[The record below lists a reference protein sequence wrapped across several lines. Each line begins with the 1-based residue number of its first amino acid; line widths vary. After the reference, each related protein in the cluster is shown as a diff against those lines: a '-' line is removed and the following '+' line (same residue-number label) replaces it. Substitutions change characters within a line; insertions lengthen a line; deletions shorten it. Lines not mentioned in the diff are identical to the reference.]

1 MDLNDDGLINDM
13 SEVFSEHFNSGS
25 FTSSLDSLNSI
36 DSNNDDLINYQD
48 ELFDQVRIWQDL
60 NSDGISNIG
69 ELSTLNE
76 VSIESISLLAEIMED
91 EIEGNSINAKGSY
104 LDSEGVTR
112 EFVQA
117 IFSAEELTENQ
128 ENDSFYEDE
137 LILGN
142 NSFESFEKISLN
154 YDSEIDYFDSLGST
168 RIDQDEKTV
177 FEDLNN
183 QLLVSIY
190 EESAL
195 TTQEDQVTIST

>member
-25 FTSSLDSLNSI
+25 FISSLDSLNSI

-60 NSDGISNIG
+60 NSDGISNTG

-76 VSIESISLLAEIMED
+76 VGIESISFLAEIMED
-91 EIEGNSINAKGSY
+91 EIEGNTINAKGSY

-154 YDSEIDYFDSLGST
+154 YDSELDHYDSLGST
-168 RIDQDEKTV
+168 GIDKAEKTV
-177 FEDLNN
+177 LEDLNN
-183 QLLVSIY
+183 QLLASIY
-190 EESAL
+190 EESVL
-195 TTQEDQVTIST
+195 TIQEDPVKVSI